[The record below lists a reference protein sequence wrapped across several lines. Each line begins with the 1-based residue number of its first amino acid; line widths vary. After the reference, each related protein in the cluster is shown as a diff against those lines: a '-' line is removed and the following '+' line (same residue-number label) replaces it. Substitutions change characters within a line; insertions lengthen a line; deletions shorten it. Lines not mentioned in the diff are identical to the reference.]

1 MIPKDIIDN
10 IFETAR
16 IEEVVGDFVTLKKR
30 GANMLGV
37 CPFHDEKTPS
47 FTVSPAKGIYKC
59 FGCGKG
65 GNSVNFI
72 MEHEQ
77 FSYPEAL
84 KYLAKK
90 YHIEVPEIE
99 LTPQQLERVNAKESL
114 YIVNNFANEFFQKQL
129 QTDEGLAIGLSY
141 FKERGMT
148 DEIIQKFQLGYNPKS
163 WDALT
168 KEALKLKYKKL
179 YLEQSG
185 LSIFKEDKSYDRFR
199 GRVIFPIHSL
209 SGRVL
214 GFGGRTLKTDKK
226 IAKYVNTPESD
237 IYHKSKI
244 LYGIYFAKSAIV
256 KEDCCYLV
264 EGYTDVISMYQSGVE
279 NVVASSGT
287 ALSVDQIKLIS
298 RYTKNIHILFDGDT
312 AGMKASFRGIDLIL
326 GEGMNVKVVL
336 FPEGEDPDSFAKKV
350 GSNELKE
357 FIQNEAKDF
366 LSFKTQLLKEETK
379 NDPTKKAAL
388 IKEIVRSIAI
398 IPDQITRAV
407 FIKDCSKT
415 LNISEAILT
424 QEVVRL
430 KKQERISGQV
440 NELTLKK
447 TVKTPPQKKVDFNKS
462 NYQEWEIIRFLLCYG
477 DKEIIFFEEFE
488 EISEAGNKK
497 IRTEKHS
504 LLVAQFIL
512 EEISGEIQFDHS
524 VYGEILSEYMS
535 FINKDE
541 LPNSNHFVQHS
552 NPAIS
557 QVATDVMSSRYE
569 LSENWKKY
577 GIYTSTED
585 VQLRLAVENAVYS
598 LKVKKIEQLIKST
611 QDEMKSHEIEV
622 QNQALEKMSKLLL
635 LKKMISKKLG
645 RTVLR

>member
-1 MIPKDIIDN
+1 MIPKEIIDN

-65 GNSVNFI
+65 GNSVNFV

-84 KYLAKK
+84 KFLAKK
-90 YHIEVPEIE
+90 YNIEVPEIE
-99 LTPQQLERVNAKESL
+99 LTPEQLEKANARESL
-114 YIVNNFANEFFQKQL
+114 YVVSNFANEFFQKQL
-129 QTDEGLAIGLSY
+129 QTDEGLAIALSY
-141 FKERGMT
+141 FQERGIT
-148 DEIIQKFQLGYNPKS
+148 DEIIQKFQLGYNPEI

-168 KEALKLKYKKL
+168 KEALKSGYKKE

-185 LSIFKEDKSYDRFR
+185 LSIFKEDKSFDRFR

-214 GFGGRTLKTDKK
+214 GFGGRTLKTEKK
-226 IAKYVNTPESD
+226 IAKYVNSPESD

-264 EGYTDVISMYQSGVE
+264 EGYTDVISMHQSGVE

-287 ALSVDQIKLIS
+287 ALSVEQIKLIS
-298 RYTKNIHILFDGDT
+298 RYTKNIHVLFDGDA
-312 AGMKASFRGIDLIL
+312 AGIKASFRGIDLIL
-326 GEGMNVKVVL
+326 AEGMNVKVVL
-336 FPEGEDPDSFAKKV
+336 FPDGEDPDSYAKKV
-350 GSNELKE
+350 SSDELKE

-366 LSFKTQLLKEETK
+366 LSFKTQLLQEETK

-398 IPDQITRAV
+398 IPDHITRAV
-407 FIKDCSKT
+407 FINDCSKT
-415 LNISEAILT
+415 LQISEAILT
-424 QEVVRL
+424 QEVARVKR
-430 KKQERISGQV
+430 QESSSGQI
-440 NELTLKK
+440 NEYKPK
-447 TVKTPPQKKVDFNKS
+447 QAIKAPSQKKVDFNKS

-477 DKEIIFFEEFE
+477 DKEIVFFDDVQEV
-488 EISEAGNKK
+488 SEAGNNKTR
-497 IRTEKHS
+497 IEEYP
-504 LLVAQFIL
+504 LLVAKFIL

-524 VYGEILSEYMS
+524 VYDEILSEYMT

-541 LPNSNHFVQHS
+541 LPNPNHFIQHS

-569 LSENWKKY
+569 LSENWKKH
-577 GIYTSTED
+577 GIYTDTED
-585 VQLRLAVENAVYS
+585 VQLRLAVETAVYS
-598 LKVKKIEQLIKST
+598 LKVKKIEQLIKSA
-611 QDEMKSHEIEV
+611 QDEMKSPEV
-622 QNQALEKMSKLLL
+622 ETQNQALEKMSKLLL
-635 LKKMISKKLG
+635 LKKMISEKLG

>member
-1 MIPKDIIDN
+1 
-10 IFETAR
+10 
-16 IEEVVGDFVTLKKR
+16 
-30 GANMLGV
+30 
-37 CPFHDEKTPS
+37 
-47 FTVSPAKGIYKC
+47 
-59 FGCGKG
+59 
-65 GNSVNFI
+65 
-72 MEHEQ
+72 
-77 FSYPEAL
+77 
-84 KYLAKK
+84 
-90 YHIEVPEIE
+90 
-99 LTPQQLERVNAKESL
+99 
-114 YIVNNFANEFFQKQL
+114 
-129 QTDEGLAIGLSY
+129 
-141 FKERGMT
+141 
-148 DEIIQKFQLGYNPKS
+148 
-163 WDALT
+163 
-168 KEALKLKYKKL
+168 
-179 YLEQSG
+179 
-185 LSIFKEDKSYDRFR
+185 
-199 GRVIFPIHSL
+199 
-209 SGRVL
+209 
-214 GFGGRTLKTDKK
+214 
-226 IAKYVNTPESD
+226 
-237 IYHKSKI
+237 
-244 LYGIYFAKSAIV
+244 
-256 KEDCCYLV
+256 
-264 EGYTDVISMYQSGVE
+264 MYQSGVE

>member
-1 MIPKDIIDN
+1 MIPKDIIDT

-65 GNSVNFI
+65 GNSVNFV

-90 YHIEVPEIE
+90 YHIEVPEVE
-99 LTPQQLERVNAKESL
+99 LTPEQMEKANTKESL
-114 YIVNNFANEFFQKQL
+114 YVVSNFANEFFQKQL
-129 QTDEGLAIGLSY
+129 QTDEGLAIAISY

-148 DEIIQKFQLGYNPKS
+148 DEIIQKFQLGYNPEK

-168 KEALKLKYKKL
+168 NEALKSGYKKE

-185 LSIFKEDKSYDRFR
+185 LSIFKEDKSFDRFR
-199 GRVIFPIHSL
+199 GRVLFPIHSL

-226 IAKYVNTPESD
+226 TAKYVNSPESD

-264 EGYTDVISMYQSGVE
+264 EGYTDVISMHQAGVE

-287 ALSVDQIKLIS
+287 ALSVEQIKLIS
-298 RYTKNIHILFDGDT
+298 RYTKNIHILFDGDA
-312 AGMKASFRGIDLIL
+312 AGIKASFRGIDLIL
-326 GEGMNVKVVL
+326 AEGMNVKVVL
-336 FPEGEDPDSFAKKV
+336 FPDGEDPDSYAKKV
-350 GSNELKE
+350 SSDELKD

-366 LSFKTQLLKEETK
+366 LSFKTQLLQEETK

-398 IPDQITRAV
+398 IPDHITRAV

-415 LNISEAILT
+415 LQISESILT
-424 QEVVRL
+424 QEVASVKRKESGGGQAKEYTPRQQAKAPFQKGRL
-430 KKQERISGQV
+430 QQG
-440 NELTLKK
+440 
-447 TVKTPPQKKVDFNKS
+447 
-462 NYQEWEIIRFLLCYG
+462 
-477 DKEIIFFEEFE
+477 
-488 EISEAGNKK
+488 
-497 IRTEKHS
+497 
-504 LLVAQFIL
+504 
-512 EEISGEIQFDHS
+512 
-524 VYGEILSEYMS
+524 
-535 FINKDE
+535 
-541 LPNSNHFVQHS
+541 
-552 NPAIS
+552 
-557 QVATDVMSSRYE
+557 
-569 LSENWKKY
+569 
-577 GIYTSTED
+577 
-585 VQLRLAVENAVYS
+585 
-598 LKVKKIEQLIKST
+598 
-611 QDEMKSHEIEV
+611 
-622 QNQALEKMSKLLL
+622 
-635 LKKMISKKLG
+635 
-645 RTVLR
+645 

>member
-84 KYLAKK
+84 KFLAKK

-99 LTPQQLERVNAKESL
+99 LTPQQLEKVNAKESL
-114 YIVNNFANEFFQKQL
+114 YVVNNFANEFFQRQL

-148 DEIIQKFQLGYNPKS
+148 DETIQKFQLGYNPES

-168 KEALKLKYKKL
+168 KEALKSKYKKE

-185 LSIFKEDKSYDRFR
+185 LSIFKGDKSYDRFR
-199 GRVIFPIHSL
+199 GRVMFPIHSL

-226 IAKYVNTPESD
+226 LAKYVNTPESD

-264 EGYTDVISMYQSGVE
+264 EGYTDVISMCQSGVE

-287 ALSVDQIKLIS
+287 ALSIEQIKLIS
-298 RYTKNIHILFDGDT
+298 RYTKNIHILFDGDA
-312 AGMKASFRGIDLIL
+312 AGIKASFRGIDLIL
-326 GEGMNVKVVL
+326 SEGMNVKVVL
-336 FPEGEDPDSFAKKV
+336 FPDKEDPDSYAKKV
-350 GSNELKE
+350 SGNELKE
-357 FIQNEAKDF
+357 FIQNQAKDF
-366 LSFKTQLLKEETK
+366 LTFKTQVLKEETK
-379 NDPTKKAAL
+379 NDPTKKASL

-415 LNISEAILT
+415 IHISEAILT
-424 QEVVRL
+424 QEVARVRRQENIIGQANEFTPKKAL
-430 KKQERISGQV
+430 KA
-440 NELTLKK
+440 
-447 TVKTPPQKKVDFNKS
+447 PPKKKVDFNKS

-477 DKEIIFFEEFE
+477 DKEIIFFEDFE
-488 EISEAGNKK
+488 EISEAGNNK
-497 IRTEKHS
+497 ISTKEYP

-524 VYGEILSEYMS
+524 VYAEILSEYMS
-535 FINKDE
+535 IINKDE
-541 LPNSNHFVQHS
+541 LPSSNHFVQHS

-569 LSENWKKY
+569 LSENWKKH
-577 GIYTSTED
+577 GIYTNTED
-585 VQLRLAVENAVYS
+585 VHLRLAVETAVYS

-611 QDEMKSHEIEV
+611 QDEMKSPEIEA

>member
-65 GNSVNFI
+65 GNSVNFV

-84 KYLAKK
+84 KFLAKK

-99 LTPQQLERVNAKESL
+99 LTPEQLEKANAKESL
-114 YIVNNFANEFFQKQL
+114 YVVSNFANEFFQKQL
-129 QTDEGLAIGLSY
+129 QTDEGLAIAISY
-141 FKERGMT
+141 FQERGMT
-148 DEIIQKFQLGYNPKS
+148 NETIQKFQLGYNPES

-168 KEALKLKYKKL
+168 KEALKSGYKKE

-185 LSIFKEDKSYDRFR
+185 LSIFKEDKSFDRFR
-199 GRVIFPIHSL
+199 GRVMFPIHSL

-214 GFGGRTLKTDKK
+214 GFGGRTLKTQKK
-226 IAKYVNTPESD
+226 IAKYVNSPESD
-237 IYHKSKI
+237 IYHKSNI

-264 EGYTDVISMYQSGVE
+264 EGYTDVISMHQSGVE

-287 ALSVDQIKLIS
+287 ALSVEQIKLIS
-298 RYTKNIHILFDGDT
+298 RYTKNIHILFDGDA
-312 AGMKASFRGIDLIL
+312 AGIKASFRGIDLIL
-326 GEGMNVKVVL
+326 AEGMNVKVVL
-336 FPEGEDPDSFAKKV
+336 FPDGEDPDSYAKKV
-350 GSNELKE
+350 SSDELKE

-366 LSFKTQLLKEETK
+366 LSFKTQLLQEETK

-398 IPDQITRAV
+398 IPDHITRAV

-415 LNISEAILT
+415 LQISEAILT
-424 QEVVRL
+424 QEVGRVKR
-430 KKQERISGQV
+430 QESSSGQV
-440 NELTLKK
+440 NEYTPKQAI
-447 TVKTPPQKKVDFNKS
+447 KTPSQKKVDFNKS

-477 DKEIIFFEEFE
+477 DKEIVFFEEVE
-488 EISEAGNKK
+488 EVSEAGNNKT
-497 IRTEKHS
+497 RVEEYP

-524 VYGEILSEYMS
+524 VYAEILSEYMS
-535 FINKDE
+535 FINKEE
-541 LPNSNHFVQHS
+541 LPSPNHFVQHS

-569 LSENWKKY
+569 LSENWKKH
-577 GIYTSTED
+577 GIYTDTED
-585 VQLRLAVENAVYS
+585 VHLRLAVETAVYS
-598 LKVKKIEQLIKST
+598 LKVKKIEQLIKSA
-611 QDEMKSHEIEV
+611 QDEMKSPDVET

-635 LKKMISKKLG
+635 LKKMISEKLG

>member
-1 MIPKDIIDN
+1 MIPKDIVDN

-16 IEEVVGDFVTLKKR
+16 IEEVVGDFVNLKKR

-47 FTVSPAKGIYKC
+47 FTVSPTKGIYKC

-65 GNSVNFI
+65 GNSVNVV

-84 KYLAKK
+84 KFLAKK
-90 YHIEVPEIE
+90 YHIDVPEIE
-99 LTPQQLERVNAKESL
+99 LTAEQLEKANAKESL
-114 YIVNNFANEFFQKQL
+114 YVVSNFANEFFQKQL
-129 QTDEGLAIGLSY
+129 KTNEGLAIAISY
-141 FKERGMT
+141 FQERGMT
-148 DEIIQKFQLGYNPKS
+148 DEIIQKFQLGYNPES

-168 KEALKLKYKKL
+168 KEALKSGYKKE

-185 LSIFKEDKSYDRFR
+185 LSIFKENKSFDRFR
-199 GRVIFPIHSL
+199 GRVMFPIHSL

-214 GFGGRTLKTDKK
+214 GFGGRTLKTEKK
-226 IAKYVNTPESD
+226 IAKYVNSPESD

-256 KEDCCYLV
+256 KENCCYLV
-264 EGYTDVISMYQSGVE
+264 EGYTDVISMHQSGVE

-287 ALSVDQIKLIS
+287 ALSVEQIKLIS
-298 RYTKNIHILFDGDT
+298 RYTKNIHILFDGDA
-312 AGMKASFRGIDLIL
+312 AGIKASFRGIDLIL
-326 GEGMNVKVVL
+326 AEGMNVKVVL
-336 FPEGEDPDSFAKKV
+336 FPDGEDPDSYAKKV
-350 GSNELKE
+350 SSDKLKD

-366 LSFKTQLLKEETK
+366 LSFKTQLLQKETK

-398 IPDQITRAV
+398 IPDHITRAV

-415 LNISEAILT
+415 LQISEAILT
-424 QEVVRL
+424 QEVARVKR
-430 KKQERISGQV
+430 QESSRGQV
-440 NELTLKK
+440 NEY
-447 TVKTPPQKKVDFNKS
+447 TPKQAIKSPSQKKVDFNKS

-477 DKEIIFFEEFE
+477 DKEIVFFEEVE
-488 EISEAGNKK
+488 EVSEAGNNKTIVK
-497 IRTEKHS
+497 EYT

-524 VYGEILSEYMS
+524 VYADILTEYMS
-535 FINKDE
+535 FINNDE
-541 LPNSNHFVQHS
+541 LPSPNHFVQHS
-552 NPAIS
+552 NPTIS
-557 QVATDVMSSRYE
+557 QVATDVMSNRYE
-569 LSENWKKY
+569 LSENWKKH
-577 GIYTSTED
+577 GIYTNTED
-585 VQLRLAVENAVYS
+585 VHLRLAVETAVYS
-598 LKVKKIEQLIKST
+598 LKVKKIEQLIKSA
-611 QDEMKSHEIEV
+611 QDEMKSPDLET

-635 LKKMISKKLG
+635 LKKMISEKLG

>member
-65 GNSVNFI
+65 GNSVNFV

-84 KYLAKK
+84 KFLAKK

-99 LTPQQLERVNAKESL
+99 LTPEQLEKANAKESL
-114 YIVNNFANEFFQKQL
+114 YVVSNFANEFFQKQL
-129 QTDEGLAIGLSY
+129 QTDEGLAIAISY
-141 FKERGMT
+141 FQERGMT
-148 DEIIQKFQLGYNPKS
+148 NETIQKFQLGYNPES

-168 KEALKLKYKKL
+168 KEALKSGYKKE

-185 LSIFKEDKSYDRFR
+185 LSIFKEDKSFDRFR
-199 GRVIFPIHSL
+199 GRVMFPIHSL

-214 GFGGRTLKTDKK
+214 GFGGRTLKTQKK
-226 IAKYVNTPESD
+226 IAKYVNSPESD
-237 IYHKSKI
+237 IYHKSNI

-264 EGYTDVISMYQSGVE
+264 EGYTDVISMHQSGVE

-287 ALSVDQIKLIS
+287 ALSVEQIKLIS
-298 RYTKNIHILFDGDT
+298 RYTKNIHILFDGDA
-312 AGMKASFRGIDLIL
+312 AGIKASFRGIDLIL
-326 GEGMNVKVVL
+326 AEGMNVKVVL
-336 FPEGEDPDSFAKKV
+336 FPDGEDPDSYAKKV
-350 GSNELKE
+350 SSDELKE

-366 LSFKTQLLKEETK
+366 LSFKTQLLQEETK

-398 IPDQITRAV
+398 IPDHITRAV

-415 LNISEAILT
+415 LQISEAILT
-424 QEVVRL
+424 QEVGRVKR
-430 KKQERISGQV
+430 QESSSGQV
-440 NELTLKK
+440 NEYTPKQAI
-447 TVKTPPQKKVDFNKS
+447 KTPSQKKVDFNKS

-477 DKEIIFFEEFE
+477 DKEIVFFEEVE
-488 EISEAGNKK
+488 EVSEAGNNKT
-497 IRTEKHS
+497 RVEEYP

-524 VYGEILSEYMS
+524 IYAEILSEYMS
-535 FINKDE
+535 FINKEE
-541 LPNSNHFVQHS
+541 LPSPNHFVQHS

-569 LSENWKKY
+569 LSENWKKH
-577 GIYTSTED
+577 GIYTDTED
-585 VQLRLAVENAVYS
+585 VHLRLAVETAVYS
-598 LKVKKIEQLIKST
+598 LKVKKIEQLIKSA
-611 QDEMKSHEIEV
+611 QDEMKSPDVET

-635 LKKMISKKLG
+635 LKKMISEKLG

>member
-65 GNSVNFI
+65 GNSVNFV

-84 KYLAKK
+84 KFLAKK

-99 LTPQQLERVNAKESL
+99 LTPEQLEKANAKESL
-114 YIVNNFANEFFQKQL
+114 YVVSNFANEFFQKQL
-129 QTDEGLAIGLSY
+129 QTDEGLAIAISY
-141 FKERGMT
+141 FQERGMT
-148 DEIIQKFQLGYNPKS
+148 DETIQKFQLGYNPKS
-163 WDALT
+163 WNALT
-168 KEALKLKYKKL
+168 KEALKSGYKKE

-185 LSIFKEDKSYDRFR
+185 LSIFKEDKSFDRFR
-199 GRVIFPIHSL
+199 GRVMFPIHSL

-214 GFGGRTLKTDKK
+214 GFGGRTLKTEKK
-226 IAKYVNTPESD
+226 IAKYVNSPESD

-264 EGYTDVISMYQSGVE
+264 EGYTDVISMHQSGVE
-279 NVVASSGT
+279 NVVSSSGT
-287 ALSVDQIKLIS
+287 ALSVEQIKLIS
-298 RYTKNIHILFDGDT
+298 RYTKNIHILFDGDA
-312 AGMKASFRGIDLIL
+312 AGIKASFRGIDLIL
-326 GEGMNVKVVL
+326 AEGMNVKVVL
-336 FPEGEDPDSFAKKV
+336 FPNGEDPDSYAKKV
-350 GSNELKE
+350 SSDELKE

-366 LSFKTQLLKEETK
+366 LSFKTQLLQQETK

-398 IPDQITRAV
+398 IPDHITRAV

-415 LNISEAILT
+415 LQISEAILT
-424 QEVVRL
+424 QEVARVKRQENSSG
-430 KKQERISGQV
+430 KANEYTPKQPIKASS
-440 NELTLKK
+440 
-447 TVKTPPQKKVDFNKS
+447 QKKVDFYKS
-462 NYQEWEIIRFLLCYG
+462 HYQEWEIIRFLLCYG
-477 DKEIIFFEEFE
+477 DKEIIFFEEVE
-488 EISEAGNKK
+488 EISEAGNYKT
-497 IRTEKHS
+497 RLDEYP

-524 VYGEILSEYMS
+524 VYAEILSEYMS

-541 LPNSNHFVQHS
+541 LPSPNHFVQHS

-569 LSENWKKY
+569 LSENWKKH
-577 GIYTSTED
+577 GIYTDTED
-585 VQLRLAVENAVYS
+585 VHLRLAVETAVYS
-598 LKVKKIEQLIKST
+598 LKVKKIEQLIKSA
-611 QDEMKSHEIEV
+611 QDEMKSPNVET

-635 LKKMISKKLG
+635 LKKMISEKLG